1 MIEAKNLSM
10 NYGQVKAVIGCS
22 FNVESGEIVGLLGPN
37 GAGKSTI
44 MKILATQIVPSSGT
58 ATIAG
63 NDCVESPLEVRNA
76 LGYLPEDAPLYNEME
91 VREYLD
97 FVGSGRRLDG
107 KRRKERLEW
116 TVENCG
122 LKKVWCRPIG
132 QLSKGYRQRVG
143 LAQALI
149 HDPPVLIL
157 DEPTS
162 GLDPLQIIE
171 IRRLVRTLAK
181 EKAILFSTHILQEIS
196 AVSDRVVIINE
207 GRILA
212 AGTLEELS
220 SRVTPTQDIILKIES
235 RDPLENELKE
245 RIPCQGI
252 SLVGQKEGVKTY
264 RLRASNALECLDS
277 LADLIRQRQW
287 KVLQLYLTTPDLEEI
302 FTALVAGTRNTE
314 IQGPENLMKANST
327 I

>member
-1 MIEAKNLSM
+1 MIEAQDLSM
-10 NYGQVKAVIGCS
+10 NYGQVKAVTGCS
-22 FNVESGEIVGLLGPN
+22 FKVQAGEIVGLLGPN

-44 MKILATQIVPSSGT
+44 MKILATQIVPSAGT
-58 ATIAG
+58 ARVAG
-63 NDCVESPLEVRNA
+63 NDCVKSPLKVRTA

-91 VREYLD
+91 VREYLE
-97 FVGSGRRLDG
+97 FVGSGRRLEG
-107 KRRKERLEW
+107 KKRKERLEW

-122 LKKVWCRPIG
+122 LEKVWCRPID

-171 IRRLVRTLAK
+171 IRGLVRALAK

-212 AGTLEELS
+212 SGTLEELS
-220 SRVTPTQDIILKIES
+220 SRMAPTQDIILKVDS
-235 RDPLENELKE
+235 QDPLENELKGAL
-245 RIPCQGI
+245 PCQKIFPISQKDGI
-252 SLVGQKEGVKTY
+252 RTY
-264 RLRASNALECLDS
+264 RLRSRDTHECLDS

-287 KVLQLYLTTPDLEEI
+287 RVLELYPTPPDLEDI
-302 FTALVAGTRNTE
+302 FTALVAGTTD
-314 IQGPENLMKANST
+314 A
-327 I
+327 